1 LTNRNLLKKKCLQN
15 IEKQINMNKVKS
27 YIKVLFF
34 LASLV
39 LMSCTGNRKDNHAGK
54 SLNILFLSSDDLN
67 YNSIGA
73 FGSKVEDITPNID
86 KLAEEGI
93 RFTHAYNN
101 TAVCQ
106 PCRQTWLTGLY
117 PHNNGAEG
125 LEPIHGNITTLPG
138 LLKQAGYFNGIL
150 GKEIHH
156 QPTENFFWDFIPFKT
171 EKDSVWRKGD
181 SRNPSLFYEYSKRF
195 FEMAKNENKPFF
207 FSVNSHDPHRPFA
220 ASASDSVTYGSNLP
234 PVTRIFKPEE
244 IEMLGYL
251 PDIPDVRK
259 EVAQYYNSVY
269 RSDQT
274 IGAVLKALEESGL
287 KENTLVIY
295 LSDNGAAF
303 PFAKSQ
309 CYLNS
314 TKAPLIIRWPGKTT
328 PGTVDTRHLVSGID
342 LMPTILEAA
351 GLNIPENLDGA
362 SFLPILEDDEN
373 YDGNSYV
380 FTSYYQVFAKVRYP
394 MRSIQ
399 NQNFGYIYNFWAD
412 NARVMRGDA
421 TGGLTWKAM
430 VKAAETDPEIAKRV
444 ELYSHRVKEEFYDL
458 KNDPDALYNLIDD
471 PQYSAQIDEFRE
483 LMLQAMIKYKDPAYE
498 TYRDRH
504 KEGTIEKFMELQD
517 EKAKH
522 TKPNVLF

>member
-1 LTNRNLLKKKCLQN
+1 MFIEFEKMKHKINFSLILSLTLFAVLNACTSPTRNKDRL
-15 IEKQINMNKVKS
+15 ENKP
-27 YIKVLFF
+27 
-34 LASLV
+34 
-39 LMSCTGNRKDNHAGK
+39 
-54 SLNILFLSSDDLN
+54 LNILIISSDDLN

-73 FGSKVEDITPNID
+73 FGCNVEDITPNID

-106 PCRQTWLTGLY
+106 PCRQSWLTGLY

-125 LEPIHGNITTLPG
+125 LEPINENITTLPE
-138 LLKQAGYFNGIL
+138 LLKKAGYINGIL

-156 QPTENFFWDFIPFKT
+156 QPTEKFFWDFIPFKT
-171 EKDSVWRKGD
+171 ESDSVWRKGD
-181 SRNPSLFYEYSKRF
+181 SRNPALFHEYSKRF
-195 FEMAKNENKPFF
+195 FELAKSENKPFF

-220 ASASDSVTYGSNLP
+220 ASASDSVTYGGKIP

-244 IEMLGYL
+244 IEILGYL

-269 RSDQT
+269 RSDQS
-274 IGAVLKALEESGL
+274 IGAVLNALEEAGL

-295 LSDNGAAF
+295 LSDHGAAF

-314 TKAPLIIRWPGKTT
+314 TKTPLIIRWPGKTT
-328 PGTVDTRHLVSGID
+328 PRKVDSNHLISGID
-342 LMPTILEAA
+342 LMPTILEAT
-351 GLNIPENLDGA
+351 GLNIPENLDGS
-362 SFLPILEDDEN
+362 SFLPILAEDEN
-373 YDGNSYV
+373 YKGNSYI

-399 NQNFGYIYNFWAD
+399 NQDFGYIYNFWAD
-412 NARVMRGDA
+412 GSRVMRGDA

-430 VKAAETDPEIAKRV
+430 VKAAVTDPEIAKRV
-444 ELYSHRVKEEFYDL
+444 ELYKHRVREEFYDL
-458 KNDPDALYNLIDD
+458 KNDPEALRNLIDD
-471 PQYSAQIDEFRE
+471 PAYLTQMNKFRDQ
-483 LMLQAMIKYKDPAYE
+483 MLQAMIQYHDPAYE
-498 TYRDRH
+498 TYLDRD
-504 KEGTIEKFMELQD
+504 KKGQVEEFMKLQD
-517 EKAKH
+517 EKSKQ